1 MTKLLIVTTIE
12 GTLRAFLLPFA
23 QHFRSQGWQVDA
35 MALRVSK
42 HPECLSSFDKV
53 WEIEWSRN
61 PLDPRNFLAAPQVIK
76 KAMAEEKYDIIH
88 VHTPVAGFV
97 SRAALNDFRKQGK
110 CKVIY
115 TAHGF
120 HFHPGGS
127 QFKNAIYLN
136 LEKLAGPWTD
146 YLVTINREDEA
157 AAKKH
162 HFLPSDRI
170 RYMPGIGV
178 DLDYYNPDL
187 VSEAEVARVRQDL
200 GLTKETP
207 LFLTVAELI
216 PRKRHRDVIQAF
228 GALNRPEVHLALAG
242 PSTTSVKE
250 EMQQLASDLGVKER
264 VHFLGMRRDIPI
276 LMRASLATILVSE
289 QEGLAR
295 CVLESLSME
304 IPVIG
309 TKIRG
314 IQELVEDECGLLVE
328 VGDIPGITRAMAW
341 VLDHPDELKKMGQNG
356 RLKMQKYQIK
366 QITKL
371 HEDLYAEALSR

>member
-1 MTKLLIVTTIE
+1 MKKLLHITTIE

-23 QHFRSQGWQVDA
+23 SHFRSKGWQVDG
-35 MALRVSK
+35 MAKGVSK
-42 HPECLSSFDKV
+42 MPECVQAFDKV

-61 PLDPRNFLAAPQVIK
+61 PLDPSNFIAAPKVIK
-76 KAMAEEKYDIIH
+76 EAMEREKYDIVH
-88 VHTPVAGFV
+88 VHTPVAAFV
-97 SRAALNDFRKQGK
+97 SRATLNNLRKQGK

-127 QFKNAIYLN
+127 KLKNAIYVN
-136 LEKLAGPWTD
+136 LEKLGGHWTD

-162 HFLPSDRI
+162 HLLPSDRI

-178 DLDYYNPDL
+178 DLDYYNPDS
-187 VSEAEVARVRQDL
+187 VSELAVAQVRQEL
-200 GLTKETP
+200 GLTEDNS

-228 GALNRPEVHLALAG
+228 AALARPDVHLALAG
-242 PSTTSVKE
+242 PGEGAIVE
-250 EMQQLASDLGVKER
+250 EMQQLTSDLGVKNR
-264 VHFLGMRRDIPI
+264 VHFLGKRKDIPA
-276 LMRASLATILVSE
+276 LMKAAIATILVSS

-295 CVLESLSME
+295 CVLESLSMAV
-304 IPVIG
+304 PTIG

-341 VLDHPDELKKMGQNG
+341 VLEHPQEVQNMGKNG
-356 RLKMQKYQIK
+356 RLKMQKYQINH
-366 QITKL
+366 IVKL
-371 HEDLYAEALSR
+371 HEDLYAEALNR

>member
-1 MTKLLIVTTIE
+1 MNKLLHITTIE

-23 QHFRSQGWQVDA
+23 SHFRSKGWQVDG
-35 MALRVSK
+35 MAQRISK
-42 HPECLSSFDKV
+42 VPESVQAFDKV

-61 PLDPRNFLAAPQVIK
+61 PLDPSNFIAAPKVIK
-76 KAMAEEKYDIIH
+76 EAMEREEYDIVH
-88 VHTPVAGFV
+88 VHTPVAAFV
-97 SRAALNDFRKQGK
+97 SRATLNKFRKQGK

-127 QFKNAIYLN
+127 KLKNAIYLN
-136 LEKLAGPWTD
+136 LEKLGGHWTD

-162 HFLPSDRI
+162 HLLPSDRI

-178 DLDYYNPDL
+178 DLDYYNPDC
-187 VSEAEVARVRQDL
+187 VSELAVAQVRQEL

-228 GALNRPEVHLALAG
+228 AALARPEVHLALAG
-242 PSTTSVKE
+242 PAKADILE
-250 EMQQLASDLGVKER
+250 EMQQLASDLGVKNQ
-264 VHFLGMRRDIPI
+264 VHFLGMRKDIPA
-276 LMRASLATILVSE
+276 LMKAAIATILVSS

-295 CVLESLSME
+295 CVLESLSMAV
-304 IPVIG
+304 PTIG

-328 VGDIPGITRAMAW
+328 LGDIPGITQAMAW
-341 VLDHPDELKKMGQNG
+341 VLEHPQEVQNMGKNG
-356 RLKMQKYQIK
+356 RLKMQKYQINH
-366 QITKL
+366 IVKL